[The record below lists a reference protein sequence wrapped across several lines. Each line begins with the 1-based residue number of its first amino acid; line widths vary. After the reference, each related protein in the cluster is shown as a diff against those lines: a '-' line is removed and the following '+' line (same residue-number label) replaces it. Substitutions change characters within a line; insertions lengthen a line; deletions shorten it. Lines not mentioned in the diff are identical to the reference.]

1 MLTPASVAEI
11 TQQLREIF
19 LSNPKS
25 TICEGVLAMSL
36 RHLDSIITAYEI
48 RNNIK
53 LMSTEDMCALKALMA
68 EDPERKVTPEEISE
82 YITGIHATTPVETD
96 HLQSRNLS
104 ESRRTSEPRRQRASL
119 GPKDAVLGS
128 LHETVKPNLLRRS
141 KLQLHA
147 EEVSTA
153 M

>member
-1 MLTPASVAEI
+1 
-11 TQQLREIF
+11 
-19 LSNPKS
+19 
-25 TICEGVLAMSL
+25 
-36 RHLDSIITAYEI
+36 
-48 RNNIK
+48 
-53 LMSTEDMCALKALMA
+53 MSTEDMCALKALMA

-82 YITGIHATTPVETD
+82 YITGVHATTPVETD